1 MNAIKILTGVLLCA
15 CLAFPAFAQAFPEA
29 VYNDAVPTLKDVTGH
44 DHGEA
49 ITSSREIN
57 DYFRA
62 LAEAAPER
70 MQVRAYGETWQG
82 RELIYAVMS
91 SPANMARLEDIQA
104 DLSTLASGQ
113 ALPDPTLQETPAV
126 VWLSYGVHGDEITP
140 SGSALFMAYHL
151 LAAEDNELVETILD
165 NTIVIIDPNQ
175 NPDGRDRFVH
185 SFTSALGL
193 EPLADRHT
201 AEHDQPWPRGRFN
214 HYLFDLNRDWFA
226 LTQPETRGKVASILE
241 WNPVV
246 YVDSHEMGGDNTYFF
261 PPPARPFNPNITN
274 EQRSKQVQLGRNMAR
289 YFDRFGAPYFTRE
302 VFDAFYPGYGD
313 MWPTLNGAIAMTFE
327 QGSPRGLVFAR
338 RDGTTLTYAE
348 GVRNNVLSSLATL
361 ETVARN
367 KRSYLGD
374 FADYRRSAIQEAQ
387 RSDDRYVVMDLASAR
402 YEAEALARRLADQGV
417 SVQRA
422 PAGGSHCGRPYADG
436 ALIVDLAQP
445 QGRLIR
451 TLLSPSTPLAED
463 FLADQ
468 ENRRDRGLNHE
479 LYDVIAWSMPLMDGV
494 SARQCSRVALNA
506 AVAVSADDAIPAIT
520 APGGAYGL
528 IAPWSDGGQARL
540 VIAALKAGLKGKST
554 DQPFTQNGRTYPAG
568 SVVFPAADN
577 PAYLG
582 AQLRALAMEIGAEVV
597 PMENSWVDEGPNFGS
612 SSFAAL
618 TLPRIAIAWD
628 EGTNPASAGN
638 TRFVLERQLGLPVA
652 PIRTSSLARAD
663 LSLYDVLI
671 VPDTFGGFATEMNG
685 AASLKEFVRDGGV
698 LVAIA
703 GGVQEIAGEQIGLLS
718 TKLEYAAA
726 EKEASKEEAS
736 KEGETGRAPG
746 LIFETEDDYKA
757 YAKNHQA
764 APEDVPGVLARAV
777 ANTDHWLASGY
788 SEATVLVSG
797 SDIYRPL
804 NESKGVNVF
813 RFAAADNMLV
823 SGHLWEENR
832 DQLAHKPFVM
842 AERQGDGVVIGFT
855 QSPTTRAYLNGLNL
869 LLANAVVLG
878 PARMAQ

>member
-1 MNAIKILTGVLLCA
+1 MNVMKILTGVLLSV
-15 CLAFPAFAQAFPEA
+15 CLAVPAFAQAFPEA
-29 VYNDAVPTLKDVTGH
+29 VYDDAVPTLQGVTGH

-49 ITSSREIN
+49 ITPSREIN

-62 LAEAAPER
+62 LAEAEPER
-70 MQVRAYGETWQG
+70 MQVRTYGETWQG
-82 RELIYAVMS
+82 RELIYGIIS
-91 SPANMARLEDIQA
+91 SPANMARLGDIQA

-113 ALPDPTLQETPAV
+113 PLTGQTLEATPAV

-151 LAAEDNELVETILD
+151 LAAEDNELVDAILD

-185 SFTSALGL
+185 SFISALGL

-226 LTQPETRGKVASILE
+226 LTQPETRGKVAAILE

-246 YVDSHEMGGDNTYFF
+246 YVDSHEMGGDSTYYF
-261 PPPARPFNPNITN
+261 PPPARPFNPNITDS
-274 EQRSKQVQLGRNMAR
+274 QRSKQIQLGQNMAR

-302 VFDAFYPGYGD
+302 IFDAFYPGYGD

-327 QGSPRGLVFAR
+327 QGSPRGLVFER

-361 ETVARN
+361 ETVAQN
-367 KRSYLGD
+367 KRTYLSDYGE
-374 FADYRRSAIQEAQ
+374 YRRSAIQEAQ
-387 RSDDRYVVMDLASAR
+387 RSGDRYVVMDLASAR
-402 YEAEALARRLADQGV
+402 YEAEALARRLAAQGV

-422 PAGGSHCGRPYADG
+422 PAGSRHCGKTYADG

-463 FLADQ
+463 FLAEQ

-479 LYDVIAWSMPLMDGV
+479 LYDVTAWSIPLMDGV
-494 SARQCSRVALNA
+494 TAQQCSQVALGG
-506 AVAVSADDAIPAIT
+506 AVTVSADDAIPAIM
-520 APGGAYGL
+520 APGGAYGQ

-540 VIAALKAGLKGKST
+540 VIAALKAGLKGKTT
-554 DQPFTQNGRTYPAG
+554 DKPFTQGGRTYPAG

-577 PAYLG
+577 PVYLN
-582 AQLRALAMEIGAEVV
+582 AQLSALAAEIGAEIV

-618 TLPRIAIAWD
+618 KSPRIAMAWD
-628 EGTNPASAGN
+628 EGINPTSAGN

-671 VPDTFGGFATEMNG
+671 IPDTFGEFVNEMGG
-685 AASLKEFVRDGGV
+685 ADSLKEFVREGGV
-698 LVAIA
+698 LAA
-703 GGVQEIAGEQIGLLS
+703 FGRGVSEIAGKDVGLLS
-718 TKLEYAAA
+718 TRLEYAAV
-726 EKEASKEEAS
+726 EQEPSKDEAPEAD
-736 KEGETGRAPG
+736 ETSRAPG
-746 LIFETEDDYKA
+746 LIFETEADYKTYIQDHTA
-757 YAKNHQA
+757 S
-764 APEDVPGVLARAV
+764 PEDVPGVLARAL

-788 SEATVLVSG
+788 EEAAVLVSG
-797 SDIYRPL
+797 RNIYRPL
-804 NESKGVNVF
+804 NAGDGVNVF
-813 RFAAADNMLV
+813 RFAGADEMLL
-823 SGHLWEENR
+823 SGHLWKENR

-842 AERQGDGVVIGFT
+842 AERKGDGLVIGFT
-855 QSPTTRAYLNGLNL
+855 QNPTTRAYLNGLNL

-878 PARMAQ
+878 PARIAQ

>member
-1 MNAIKILTGVLLCA
+1 MNIIKPFMGVLLSA
-15 CLAFPAFAQAFPEA
+15 CLALPAVAQEFPQA
-29 VYNDAVPTLKDVTGH
+29 VYDDAVPTLKDVTGH

-49 ITSSREIN
+49 ITPSRDIN

-70 MQVRAYGETWQG
+70 MQVRTYSESWQG
-82 RELIYAVMS
+82 RELIYGIIS
-91 SPANMARLEDIQA
+91 SPANMARLDDIQA
-104 DLSTLASGQ
+104 DLSTLAAGQ
-113 ALPDPTLQETPAV
+113 TLTDQTLQDTPAV

-151 LAAEDNELVETILD
+151 LAAENDELVETILD

-175 NPDGRDRFVH
+175 NPDGRDRFIH
-185 SFTSALGL
+185 GFTSALGL
-193 EPLADRHT
+193 EPIADRHA

-214 HYLFDLNRDWFA
+214 HYVFDLNRDWFA

-261 PPPARPFNPNITN
+261 PPPARPFNPNITDA
-274 EQRSKQVQLGRNMAR
+274 QRSKQVQLGQNMAR

-302 VFDAFYPGYGD
+302 IFDAFYPGYGD

-327 QGSPRGLVFAR
+327 QGSPRGLVFER

-348 GVRNNVLSSLATL
+348 GVRNTVLSSLATL

-367 KRSYLGD
+367 KRSYLSD
-374 FADYRRSAIQEAQ
+374 FGEYRRSAIQGAQ
-387 RSDDRYVVMDLASAR
+387 RSSARYVVMDLARAR
-402 YEAEALARRLADQGV
+402 YEAEALARRLAAQGV

-422 PAGGSHCGRPYADG
+422 PSGSRHCGRSYADG

-451 TLLSPSTPLAED
+451 TLLSLSTPLAED
-463 FLADQ
+463 FLAEQ

-479 LYDVIAWSMPLMDGV
+479 LYDVTAWSMPLMDGV
-494 SARQCSRVALNA
+494 TAQQCSQVALSA

-520 APGGAYGL
+520 APGGAYGH

-540 VIAALKAGLKGKST
+540 VIAALKAGLKGKTT
-554 DQPFTQNGRTYPAG
+554 DEPFTQDGRTYPAG
-568 SVVFPAADN
+568 SVVFPAAGN
-577 PAYLG
+577 PAGLG
-582 AQLRALAMEIGAEVV
+582 AQLRALATEIGAEIV

-618 TLPRIAIAWD
+618 KLPRIALAWD
-628 EGTNPASAGN
+628 EGTSPTSAGN

-671 VPDTFGGFATEMNG
+671 IPDTFGGLVNEMG
-685 AASLKEFVRDGGV
+685 DAASLKDFVRDGGV
-698 LVAIA
+698 LVAFA
-703 GGVQEIAGEQIGLLS
+703 GGVNEIASEDIGLLS
-718 TKLEYAAA
+718 TKLEFAAV
-726 EKEASKEEAS
+726 ENGASKEEAS
-736 KEGETGRAPG
+736 EESEDDRAPG
-746 LIFETEDDYKA
+746 LIFETEEDYKT
-757 YAKNHQA
+757 YIQDTQTS
-764 APEDVPGVLARAV
+764 PEDVPGVLVRTI
-777 ANTDHWLASGY
+777 ANTDHWLSSGY
-788 SEATVLVSG
+788 DEATVLVSG
-797 SDIYRPL
+797 RNIYRPL
-804 NESKGVNVF
+804 NESDGVNVF
-813 RFAAADNMLV
+813 RFAADDEMLL

-842 AERQGDGVVIGFT
+842 AQRQGDGLVIGFT